1 MDLSIIPLKNNLLV
15 DSTYNS
21 IRLKI
26 IERISHLGLTDQKY
40 KDDNEFLTLI
50 CNLLENLVNKKDKIS
65 KKDLAIDILTQ
76 IFNLNEDEKPILSK
90 NIDFICNQKNLIKKV
105 SFYKLF
111 KTGLSEWF
119 RKK

>member
-15 DSTYNS
+15 DSTYN
-21 IRLKI
+21 IVKQKI
-26 IERISHLGLTDQKY
+26 IERVINLGLQDHKY
-40 KDDNEFLTLI
+40 KNDNEFLTLI
-50 CNLLENLVNKKDKIS
+50 CNLIENLINKKDKIS
-65 KKDLAIDILTQ
+65 KKELAIDILTQ
-76 IFNLNEDEKPILSK
+76 IFHLTDEEKPLISN

-111 KTGLSEWF
+111 KTGLGEWF

>member
-21 IRLKI
+21 IKQKI
-26 IERISHLGLTDQKY
+26 IERIIHLGLQDHKY
-40 KDDNEFLTLI
+40 KSDNEFLTLI
-50 CNLLENLVNKKDKIS
+50 CNLVENLVNKKDKIS
-65 KKDLAIDILTQ
+65 KKDLALDILTQ
-76 IFNLNEDEKPILSK
+76 IFNLNEDENAILSK

>member
-21 IRLKI
+21 IKQKI
-26 IERISHLGLTDQKY
+26 IERVIHLGLQDHKY

-50 CNLLENLVNKKDKIS
+50 CNLLENLVNKKDKVS

-76 IFNLNEDEKPILSK
+76 IFNLNEYFKFYLKKLLIFNKYRK
-90 NIDFICNQKNLIKKV
+90 NFNIKKV
-105 SFYKLF
+105 MLYIIYLMNLNFINSK
-111 KTGLSEWF
+111 
-119 RKK
+119 